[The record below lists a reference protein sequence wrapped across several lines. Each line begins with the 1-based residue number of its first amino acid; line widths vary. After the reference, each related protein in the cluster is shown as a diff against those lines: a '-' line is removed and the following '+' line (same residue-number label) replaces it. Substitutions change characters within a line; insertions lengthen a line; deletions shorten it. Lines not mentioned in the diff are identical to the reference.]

1 MYRIIIAVLLCLI
14 LVHSSP
20 SAELPQ
26 RQTLSVDGEEVL
38 IVRDDF
44 GVPHIYAKTER
55 GLFFANGYA
64 VAQDRLFQMEK
75 YRRAAKGTTAEALGA
90 SGLGADKEV
99 RIQGYTEAER
109 QRQFESLP
117 ADAKRMLQSYADGVN
132 AWAKEATEKGQ
143 LPAEMKMAMMFTG
156 MKWQPWQ
163 PTDTL
168 AIIQM
173 MARRFGGGGGG
184 ELRNLRLLEQLKAKH
199 GEATAK
205 KIFDD
210 IFFKNDPASPV
221 TVPSRKRPASRK
233 QLAVNDNGLL
243 TVHCSLLASDGL
255 DRAIALADWQASM
268 QLAQREGLPTK
279 WGSYG
284 WVVSP
289 KKSASGK
296 AMLVG
301 GPQMGFTTPQIA
313 HEIHLSSP
321 QFNVIGMG
329 FAGVP
334 GVLIGYNDH
343 LAWTTTTAVMDC
355 EDIFVEKLNPDNPRQ
370 YWHKG
375 KWRDME
381 HRAEV
386 IKVRGQ
392 ADVQWDV
399 YRTVH
404 GPVLEIDEKN
414 HVAYAKAMTYW
425 NREHENLHAF
435 RVFNRAKSMK
445 EFFGGARRL
454 TTAHNFLVA
463 TKSGDIG
470 YWFCGR
476 YPLRAQGYDARLP
489 APGTGEYEW
498 RGVMKFDDLPHSL
511 NPPQGYL
518 CNWNNKPAAWW
529 DNSDTPVWGAIFRIH
544 RIQQLLEAKPK
555 LTFEDL
561 RDIVEDI
568 GTYDLT
574 VDYFKPLIL
583 RAVGNWEIGK
593 LGNVGRSD
601 FSRLKEAA
609 NYLRE
614 WNNHAKGGEVGKT
627 IYDAWLA
634 AASDLVFADDIGDLA
649 QSGDFRRVVPSFL
662 LHALLGKQ
670 SSVPHRYDF
679 LNGKDAESII
689 VDALRQALEKLTKDR
704 GEDMSQWGY
713 QRGTINLN
721 PLPPI
726 PEMNRG
732 TYIQIVELSHDI
744 RGVNILPPG
753 QSEDP
758 KSPHFSDQREMAARW
773 EFKRMN
779 HKTQ

>member
-1 MYRIIIAVLLCLI
+1 MYRIIIAFLFCLI
-14 LVHSSP
+14 LILPSP

-26 RQTLSVDGEEVL
+26 RQTLNVDGEEVL

-64 VAQDRLFQMEK
+64 IAQDRLFQMEK

-90 SGLGADKEV
+90 SGLDADKEV
-99 RIQGYTEAER
+99 RLQGYTDAER
-109 QRQFESLP
+109 QKQFASLP
-117 ADAKRMLQSYADGVN
+117 ADAQLMLQSYADGVN
-132 AWAKEATEKGQ
+132 AWAKEATEKGR

-156 MKWQPWQ
+156 LKWQPWQ

-184 ELRNLRLLEQLKAKH
+184 ELRNLRLLTQLKAKH
-199 GEATAK
+199 GERTAR

-210 IFFKNDPASPV
+210 LLFKNDPASPT
-221 TVPSRKRPASRK
+221 TVPTRKGSGLRVQVGRERTPYRSP
-233 QLAVNDNGLL
+233 LL
-243 TVHCSLLASDGL
+243 TFHPSPPTL
-255 DRAIALADWQASM
+255 DAAIARADWHASLE
-268 QLAQREGLPTK
+268 LAQRAGLPTK

-284 WVVSP
+284 WVVAP

-313 HEIHLSSP
+313 HEVHLSCP
-321 QFNVIGMG
+321 RFNAIGMG

-370 YWHKG
+370 YWHKSQ
-375 KWRDME
+375 WRDME
-381 HRAEV
+381 HRVEV

-392 ADVQWDV
+392 ADVKLDV

-414 HVAYAKAMTYW
+414 HIACAKAMTYW

-445 EFFGGARRL
+445 EFFEGARRL

-476 YPLRAQGYDARLP
+476 YPLRAKGYDARLP
-489 APGTGEYEW
+489 APGTGESEW
-498 RGVMKFDDLPHSL
+498 RGMMKFDALPHSL
-511 NPPQGYL
+511 NPKQGYL

-529 DNSDTPVWGAIFRIH
+529 DHSDTPVWGAVFRLH

-555 LTFEDL
+555 LTFEDM
-561 RDIVEDI
+561 RVIVEDI

-583 RAVGNWEIGK
+583 RAVGNWETGK
-593 LGNVGRSD
+593 WSNGGRGD
-601 FSRLKEAA
+601 FSRVKEAA
-609 NYLRE
+609 RYLRE
-614 WNNHAKGGEVGKT
+614 WNHHGKGGEVGKT

-634 AASDLVFADDIGDLA
+634 AASELVFADDLGDLA

-679 LNGKDAESII
+679 LNGKDADTVI
-689 VDALRQALEKLTKDR
+689 VDALRQALAKLTKER
-704 GEDMSQWGY
+704 GEDMTQWGY

-721 PLPPI
+721 PLPPL

-732 TYIQIVELSHDI
+732 TYIQIVELSNEI

-758 KSPHFSDQREMAARW
+758 QSPHYGDQREMAAKW
-773 EFKRMN
+773 EFKGMR
-779 HKTQ
+779 HR

>member
-1 MYRIIIAVLLCLI
+1 MYRTVIAGWLCLI
-14 LVHSSP
+14 FISP
-20 SAELPQ
+20 SLSVGLPK
-26 RQTLSVDGEEVL
+26 RQTLNVAGEEVL

-64 VAQDRLFQMEK
+64 IAQDRLFQMEK

-90 SGLGADKEV
+90 SGVDADREV
-99 RIQGYTEAER
+99 RIQGYTDAER
-109 QRQFESLP
+109 QKQFAALP
-117 ADAKRMLQSYADGVN
+117 ADAQLMLQAYADGVN
-132 AWAKEATEKGQ
+132 AWAQEATEKGR
-143 LPAEMKMAMMFTG
+143 LPAEMRMAMMFTG
-156 MKWQPWQ
+156 LKWQPWQ

-184 ELRNLRLLEQLKAKH
+184 ELRNLRLLEQLKAQH
-199 GEATAK
+199 GEQTAK

-210 IFFKNDPASPV
+210 LFFRNDPASPV
-221 TVPSRKRPASRK
+221 TVPNDKKRSTDFGGG
-233 QLAVNDNGLL
+233 LNGLYGSRSKGNRL
-243 TVHCSLLASDGL
+243 NPLPQSFDSAAL
-255 DRAIALADWQASM
+255 DRAIALADWHASM
-268 QLAQREGLPTK
+268 ALARREGLPTQ

-284 WVVSP
+284 WVVAP

-301 GPQMGFTTPQIA
+301 GPQMGFMTPQIA
-313 HEIHLSSP
+313 HEVHLSCP
-321 QFNVIGMG
+321 RFNVIGMG

-381 HRAEV
+381 HRVEV

-392 ADVQWDV
+392 ADVRLDV

-435 RVFNRAKSMK
+435 RVFNRAKSMR
-445 EFFGGARRL
+445 EFFAGARRL

-476 YPLRAQGYDARLP
+476 YPLRAPGYDPRLP
-489 APGTGEYEW
+489 VPGTGAYEW
-498 RGVMKFDDLPHSL
+498 RGVMKFNHLPHSL
-511 NPPQGYL
+511 NPKQGYL
-518 CNWNNKPAAWW
+518 CNWNNKPAMWW
-529 DNSDTPVWGAIFRIH
+529 DNSDTPVWGAIFRLH

-555 LTFEDL
+555 LTFEDM

-583 RAVGNWEIGK
+583 RATGNWETGK
-593 LGNVGRSD
+593 WGDGDSSD
-601 FSRLKEAA
+601 LRRLKEAVR
-609 NYLRE
+609 YLRE
-614 WNNHAKGGEVGKT
+614 WNHHGRGGEVGKT

-634 AASDLVFADDIGDLA
+634 AMSNLVFADDLGDL
-649 QSGDFRRVVPSFL
+649 SRSSDFRRAVPSFL

-679 LNGKDAESII
+679 LNGKDADSVI
-689 VDALRQALEKLTKDR
+689 VEALRQGVAKLTEER
-704 GEDMSQWGY
+704 GEDMGQWGY
-713 QRGTINLN
+713 RRGTINLN
-721 PLPPI
+721 PLPPL
-726 PEMNRG
+726 PE
-732 TYIQIVELSHDI
+732 
-744 RGVNILPPG
+744 
-753 QSEDP
+753 
-758 KSPHFSDQREMAARW
+758 
-773 EFKRMN
+773 
-779 HKTQ
+779 